1 MRLLCMKETMVTY
14 PEIFVWF
21 GQNSFKVVL
30 YDDQVCFRINVSGKP
45 HGIFRYKCNRFQVV
59 NFLVM
64 NVLKSLHTNDN
75 SELLYYYIDRVIN
88 QFPAHNKS
96 I

>member
-1 MRLLCMKETMVTY
+1 MRLLCMKETIVTN
-14 PEIFVWF
+14 PEIFVRF

-30 YDDQVCFRINVSGKP
+30 YDDQIKNVSGKP
-45 HGIFRYKCNRFQVV
+45 HDIFCYKCNRFQVV

-75 SELLYYYIDRVIN
+75 SELLYYYNDRVIN